1 MSRTAILCGTIV
13 LVGALGAPPSASA
26 TTHTPSGTVTYT
38 IPGDKVFPEGVAA
51 DPTRGVFYVSGTT
64 DGTIYRG
71 RLDRP
76 GLEVFLPGG
85 TDGRTTAIGL
95 KLRAGLLYVAGGA
108 TGQMWVYDTR
118 SRALIR
124 HFDTGLR
131 GTTFI
136 NDAAFDRAGNAYFT
150 DSTTAVLWRVPAAA
164 VCAGGDTAPAER
176 FLDLTGTVV
185 RYEAGFNLNGIAA
198 EPDGRHLLTVQS
210 NTGKLFRIDL
220 PTRKASEVAVTGG
233 TLTTGDGL
241 LRLGRRL
248 LVVRHVATATEHIE
262 GVVTLTVHG
271 STARVVSTYTDPTFH
286 WPTAAAPA
294 HGRLLVVN
302 SQFDRR
308 SAGRPPALPFTV
320 SGVALNRLA
329 R

>member
-1 MSRTAILCGTIV
+1 MNRAAILCGITV
-13 LVGALGAPPSASA
+13 LASALGTPASAS
-26 TTHTPSGTVTYT
+26 TPAPARTATYT

-51 DPTRGVFYVSGTT
+51 DAASGVFYVSGTT

-95 KLRAGLLYVAGGA
+95 KLRAGRLYVAGGA

-118 SRALIR
+118 SRALVR
-124 HFDTGLR
+124 RFDTGLR
-131 GTTFI
+131 SGTFV

-150 DSTTAVLWRVPAAA
+150 DSTAPVLWRVPASA
-164 VCAGGDTAPAER
+164 VRTGGATAPAQR

-185 RYEAGFNLNGIAA
+185 RYESGFNLNGIAPEA
-198 EPDGRHLLTVQS
+198 DGRHLLTVQS

-220 PTRKASEVAVTGG
+220 PTRKVTEVAVTGG
-233 TLTTGDGL
+233 ALTTGDGL
-241 LRLGRRL
+241 LRLGRRV
-248 LVVRHVATATEHIE
+248 LVVRHIATATEHVE
-262 GVVTLTVHG
+262 GVVALTVRG
-271 STARVVSTYTDPTFH
+271 STARVRSTYTDPTFH

-294 HGRLLVVN
+294 RGRILVVN

-308 SAGRPPALPFTV
+308 SAGQPPTLPFTV
-320 SGVALNRLA
+320 SGVPLHRITY
-329 R
+329 